1 MKTLTLALISCTL
14 LSTLAAVGAEPSAQ
28 DRFFAK
34 VGLQLYSL
42 RDQFPK
48 DGFGPTLDRVKS
60 WGVKYVEVSGA
71 GVRGVSPAQ
80 YQAELRKRGLVPI
93 GSHFPYD
100 RLKKDIEG
108 VAAEAKALGI
118 SYVGCAWIGHK
129 KPFDEKQCR
138 EAAEV
143 FNRAGQAL
151 ARRGL
156 KFYYHNHGYEFLPYG
171 HGTLFDL
178 LAAQT
183 NPKYVSFQLDVL
195 WTILPGVDPAKLL
208 EKYPGRFVFVHLKDL
223 RKGVAT
229 GDHSAKTAL
238 TNDVRLGTGQV
249 DWPAFIR
256 AAEKTGVKY
265 YFIEDESP
273 TSVEQIPQS
282 LKFLRGLKF

>member
-1 MKTLTLALISCTL
+1 MKTFTCAMLLWTLFPA
-14 LSTLAAVGAEPSAQ
+14 LAAVGLEPSAQ
-28 DRFFAK
+28 DRFFEK

-60 WGVKYVEVSGA
+60 WGVKYVEVSG
-71 GVRGVSPAQ
+71 VRGVSPEQ
-80 YQAELRKRGLVPI
+80 YRAELRKRGLVPI
-93 GSHFPYD
+93 GSHFAYD

-129 KPFDEKQCR
+129 RPFDEKQCR
-138 EAAEV
+138 QAAEV

-151 ARRGL
+151 ARHGL
-156 KFYYHNHGYEFLPYG
+156 KYYYHHHGYEFLPHG
-171 HGTLFDL
+171 QGTLFEL

-183 NPKYVSFQLDVL
+183 DPKYVSFQLDVL

-223 RKGVAT
+223 RKGVPT

-249 DWPAFIR
+249 DWRAFIR
-256 AAEKTGVKY
+256 AGEKTGVKY
-265 YFIEDESP
+265 YFIEAESP
-273 TSVEQIPQS
+273 TAPEQIPES

>member
-1 MKTLTLALISCTL
+1 MKTFTCAMLLWTLFPA
-14 LSTLAAVGAEPSAQ
+14 LAAVGLEPSAQ
-28 DRFFAK
+28 DRFFEK

-60 WGVKYVEVSGA
+60 WGVKYVEVSG
-71 GVRGVSPAQ
+71 VRGVSPEQ
-80 YQAELRKRGLVPI
+80 YRAELRKRGLVPI
-93 GSHFPYD
+93 GSHFAYD

-108 VAAEAKALGI
+108 VTAEAKALGI

-129 KPFDEKQCR
+129 RPFDEKQCR
-138 EAAEV
+138 QAAEV

-151 ARRGL
+151 ARHGL
-156 KFYYHNHGYEFLPYG
+156 KFYYHNHGYEFLPHG
-171 HGTLFDL
+171 QGTLFDL

-183 NPKYVSFQLDVL
+183 DPKYVSFQLDVL
-195 WTILPGVDPAKLL
+195 WTVLPGVDPAKLL

-223 RKGVAT
+223 RKGVPT

-249 DWPAFIR
+249 DWRAFIR
-256 AAEKTGVKY
+256 AGEKTGVKY

-273 TSVEQIPQS
+273 TAPEQIPES

>member
-1 MKTLTLALISCTL
+1 MRTYRSALILWTL
-14 LSTLAAVGAEPSAQ
+14 FPALAAWGAEPSAQ

-42 RDQFPK
+42 RNEFPK

-60 WGVKYVEVSGA
+60 WGVKYVEVSG
-71 GVRGVSPAQ
+71 VKGVSPEQ
-80 YQAELRKRGLVPI
+80 YRSELRKRGLVPI

-143 FNRAGQAL
+143 FNRAGEAL
-151 ARRGL
+151 ARHGL
-156 KFYYHNHGYEFLPYG
+156 KFYYHNHGYEFLPCG
-171 HGTLFDL
+171 KGTLFDL
-178 LAAQT
+178 LAAKT

-195 WTILPGVDPAKLL
+195 WTILPGADPAKLL
-208 EKYPGRFVFVHLKDL
+208 EKYPNRFVFVHLKDL
-223 RKGVAT
+223 RKGVPT

-256 AAEKTGVKY
+256 AAEKVGVKY

-273 TSVEQIPQS
+273 TSVQQIPES